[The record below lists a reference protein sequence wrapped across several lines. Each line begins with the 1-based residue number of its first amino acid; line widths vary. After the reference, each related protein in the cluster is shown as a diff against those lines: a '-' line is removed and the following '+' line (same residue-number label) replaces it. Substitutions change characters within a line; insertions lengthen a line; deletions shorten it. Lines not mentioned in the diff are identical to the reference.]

1 MATLREIIEEELSK
15 KRLTHSHLIQRLGIT
30 EPAYYQMLKRD
41 STKKTTLIRIAEELN
56 IPKEKIFREIK
67 EEDPLSTGQADYWKN
82 KYEESQE
89 KIKHLVNTIQ
99 LLSLGKFNTV
109 PFSAAYVASII

>member
-1 MATLREIIEEELSK
+1 MQTLREIIEDELSK
-15 KRLTHSHLIQRLGIT
+15 KRLTHTYLINKLGIT
-30 EPAYYQMLKRD
+30 EPAYYQILKRD

-67 EEDPLSTGQADYWKN
+67 EEEQELTGQADYWKN

-99 LLSLGKFNTV
+99 LLSLGKFESTLLALSV
-109 PFSAAYVASII
+109 